1 MDSRGMKMEKLEL
14 AGIRFTWLKG
24 GVTNLD
30 GGAMFGVVPKP
41 LWSRKY
47 QVNDRN
53 QIELRTDPILIQ
65 TGEKNYLVE
74 SGIGNGKL
82 TDKQKRNFGVDE
94 ESEVEQSLAVLGLT
108 PLDIDYV
115 LMTHM
120 HYDHANGLTKEVNGE
135 FVSVFPNATIV
146 TSEVEWEEM
155 RNPNIRSKATYWK
168 ENWEPI
174 QDQVI
179 TFKEEWNH
187 GLFKMVHTGG
197 HSHGHSILIIEKDG
211 ETVVHM
217 ADLMATH
224 AHQNVLWVMAYD
236 DYPMDSIA
244 AKQKWMKYAAEKN
257 AWFTFYHDAVYRAIK
272 LDDHGEIT
280 SAVNRER

>member
-1 MDSRGMKMEKLEL
+1 MKMEKLEL
-14 AGIRFTWLKG
+14 AGIRFTWLRG

-41 LWSRKY
+41 LWSKKY

-65 TGEKNYLVE
+65 TGGKNYLVE

-82 TDKQKRNFGVDE
+82 TDKQKRNFGVEE
-94 ESEVEQSLAVLGLT
+94 ESAVEQSLAELGLT

-135 FVSVFPNATIV
+135 FISTFPNATIV

-168 ENWEPI
+168 ENWEAI
-174 QDQVI
+174 QDQVVA
-179 TFKEEWNH
+179 FKGEWNH
-187 GLFKMVHTGG
+187 TPFKMVHTGG
-197 HSHGHSILIIEKDG
+197 HSKGHSILIIEQAG

-236 DYPMDSIA
+236 DYPMESIA

-272 LDDHGEIT
+272 LDEQGEIA
-280 SAVNRER
+280 SAVSRER